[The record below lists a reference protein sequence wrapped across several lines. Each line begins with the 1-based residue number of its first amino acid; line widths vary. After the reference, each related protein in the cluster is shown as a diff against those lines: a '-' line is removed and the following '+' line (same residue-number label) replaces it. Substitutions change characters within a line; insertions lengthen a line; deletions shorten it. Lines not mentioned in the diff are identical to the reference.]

1 MVSLGSTIKTL
12 RRAKG
17 VTQEDLA
24 QVLGVTYQSVSKYE
38 NETALP
44 DISLIPLIASYF
56 GVSIDELFGYK
67 LEALTNK
74 EKFVRFMADNQI
86 LNFVE
91 DGQYFINSEN
101 FTTNASVAKIGEA
114 FADCIQENNLEFDLL
129 MGLAYHG
136 IGFSAATGAVLYNKY
151 GMTINYCYDRKV
163 LDSRGRMICGHTPRD
178 GERVVIIDDAI
189 ASGKTMLERIDTLKK
204 IADIQIAAVV
214 VVVNHQNQNGKSGE
228 EILMQQYGAK
238 VYSLV
243 TDRDISMAMK
253 NKVIPAK

>member
-1 MVSLGSTIKTL
+1 
-12 RRAKG
+12 
-17 VTQEDLA
+17 
-24 QVLGVTYQSVSKYE
+24 
-38 NETALP
+38 
-44 DISLIPLIASYF
+44 
-56 GVSIDELFGYK
+56 
-67 LEALTNK
+67 
-74 EKFVRFMADNQI
+74 
-86 LNFVE
+86 
-91 DGQYFINSEN
+91 
-101 FTTNASVAKIGEA
+101 
-114 FADCIQENNLEFDLL
+114 
-129 MGLAYHG
+129 
-136 IGFSAATGAVLYNKY
+136 
-151 GMTINYCYDRKV
+151 
-163 LDSRGRMICGHTPRD
+163 MICGHTPRD